1 MWPEPFGLVGYEAA
15 AHGVPVAAFRVG
27 GIPEWLL
34 DGVSGHLVDPR
45 PDPVAAMRDAIV
57 LALGDDGHYAS
68 LRRGARTAHAAA
80 AARDSV
86 GALARALEQAVL
98 VTPQS

>member
-1 MWPEPFGLVGYEAA
+1 
-15 AHGVPVAAFRVG
+15 
-27 GIPEWLL
+27 
-34 DGVSGHLVDPR
+34 
-45 PDPVAAMRDAIV
+45 MRDAIV

-80 AARDSV
+80 GARDSM

-98 VTPQS
+98 VTTQS